1 VTAIELGCVGIRFG
15 FRSSVVTDPD
25 VSVTVDAAQEI
36 EELGF
41 GALWLNADRVLERG
55 EAIADGTNRIAV
67 ASSIA
72 SIWVYDPAPVTLA
85 FRGFN
90 RRHPGRF
97 LLGVG
102 VSHKPIVEA
111 TAPQRVYDKPL
122 ASMVSWLDE
131 LDACADPV
139 PVGERIVA
147 AISPRMLEVARDRSA
162 GSHPYLVPL
171 SHTREA
177 RKALGSEKVLAPA
190 IAVYLGTDAHKARQ
204 IGRAHIA
211 NPYLGLPNYTRN
223 WLRHDFDESDLAGG
237 GSDRLVDAL
246 VAWGDAATL
255 AAKIREQLAAGADHV
270 GLHIIDEEP
279 SAFPRE
285 ALRELAAAL
294 AADLAA

>member
-1 VTAIELGCVGIRFG
+1 
-15 FRSSVVTDPD
+15 
-25 VSVTVDAAQEI
+25 
-36 EELGF
+36 
-41 GALWLNADRVLERG
+41 LWLNADRVLERG
-55 EAIADGTNRIAV
+55 EAIAAGTRRMTV

-72 SIWVYDPAPVTLA
+72 SIWVYDPAPLAAA
-85 FRGFN
+85 FRGFTI
-90 RRHPGRF
+90 RHPHRF

-111 TAPQRVYDKPL
+111 TAPERVYDKPL
-122 ASMVSWLDE
+122 TSMVSWLDE

-147 AISPRMLEVARDRSA
+147 AISPRMLEVARDRSL

-177 RKALGSEKVLAPA
+177 REVLGPGKVLAPA
-190 IAVYLGTDAHKARQ
+190 VAVYLGADAHKARE
-204 IGRAHIA
+204 IGRAHIG

-223 WLRHDFDESDLAGG
+223 WLRHDFDESDLLGG

-246 VAWGDAATL
+246 VVWGDAGTVADRV
-255 AAKIREQLAAGADHV
+255 REHLDAGADHV
-270 GLHIIDEEP
+270 GLHIINDES

-285 ALRELAAAL
+285 ELRELAAAL
-294 AADLAA
+294 SADLAV